1 MYTLGF
7 MRRTIKDIYIK
18 CTMSVLKMKSI
29 EKSCI
34 HLLWVGKSY
43 FFRMSFTCILCMTI
57 RKRTYTHNHK
67 IPHQTEDGSTNFHI
81 ERFLNVQTHIHI
93 FTYTQIHTDI
103 FFYVHSQSTQVVWLI
118 HHQHI
123 TMAYQHALFIP
134 KASVRIKM

>member
-1 MYTLGF
+1 MHNERF
-7 MRRTIKDIYIK
+7 ENEKVSRNHAFIYFGQVNLI
-18 CTMSVLKMKSI
+18 
-29 EKSCI
+29 
-34 HLLWVGKSY
+34 
-43 FFRMSFTCILCMTI
+43 FFRMSFTWILCMTI
-57 RKRTYTHNHK
+57 CKRTYTHNHK

-81 ERFLNVQTHIHI
+81 ERFLNVQRYIHI

-134 KASVRIKM
+134 KASVRINMEISSISRYTDT